1 MRRSA
6 RAAAAVGLAAV
17 VALPAV
23 ARAEGG
29 AGGGGTARAGGA
41 ASVGDGGT
49 ARAGGAATTG
59 RLLVTLKPP
68 PPGRAQASAAR
79 VARAVAAR
87 AGATTRL
94 TIPRLR
100 AAAVKPRAGESLTAL
115 AKRLRAD
122 GRVATVRVER
132 RFSLRYVP
140 DDPAF
145 TVSERG
151 EAGTVPEWWALRD
164 GLPAAWDITRG
175 DGAKVAVIDTGV
187 DGAHPD
193 LQSKIVASA
202 DFDDNLGDGP
212 PTTDEDGHGTHVAS
226 LACAQPDNAAGLA
239 GAGLDC
245 SLLIAKS
252 DLSEG
257 SVARAL
263 IWAAD
268 NGAEAINMSFG
279 TDGRYAAADVI
290 VQALHYANDKG
301 AVLVAAAADN
311 ATARSPVLEQ
321 GDPANV
327 LQPTDTG
334 SDINT
339 NFGLSVTAVNAQ
351 DTRASFAGRGTQ
363 ISLAAYGTYGP
374 GGANGLLGAFPS
386 QTTNLERGDRAKQV
400 SPCRCRTTLNGDNR
414 YAYLPGTSM
423 SAPQVAGVAAL
434 MRHLNPDLPPA
445 DVVRILKQTAR
456 RPSDVAW
463 TPDVG
468 WGILD
473 AGAALAAARS
483 VDAHPPRS
491 QLQRPKVTGRSIL
504 LRWKGEDDAV
514 AGVVAS
520 GIDHF
525 EVWRQVPGHQP
536 RRIKTTRA
544 HTYRLR
550 GMRGRLYRF
559 YTIAVDHAG
568 NREAPPARA
577 DASVRVA
584 RSR

>member
-6 RAAAAVGLAAV
+6 LAAATVGLVACAAAPV
-17 VALPAV
+17 V
-23 ARAEGG
+23 ARADE
-29 AGGGGTARAGGA
+29 TASA
-41 ASVGDGGT
+41 T
-49 ARAGGAATTG
+49 TTG

-68 PPGRAQASAAR
+68 APGKASASAAR

-87 AGATTRL
+87 AGATTKL
-94 TIPRLR
+94 TIPKLR
-100 AAAVKPRAGESLTAL
+100 AAAIKPRAGETLAAL
-115 AKRLRAD
+115 ERRLEAD
-122 GRVATVRVER
+122 PRVADVHVER
-132 RFSLRYVP
+132 RFALRSVP
-140 DDPAF
+140 NDPAF
-145 TVSERG
+145 TTADRG
-151 EAGTVPEWWALRD
+151 EEGTVLEWWAAREN
-164 GLPAAWDITRG
+164 LPAAWDLASG

-187 DGAHPD
+187 DGAHPE
-193 LQSKIVASA
+193 LANKIVAA
-202 DFDDNLGDGP
+202 GDFDDNLGAGP
-212 PTTDEDGHGTHVAS
+212 PTVDEDGHGTHVAS
-226 LACAQPDNAAGLA
+226 LACAQPNNTQGLA
-239 GAGLDC
+239 GAGLGC

-252 DLSEG
+252 DLTEG

-279 TDGRYAAADVI
+279 TDGRYAAAAVI

-311 ATARSPVLEQ
+311 ATARNPVLEQ

-334 SDINT
+334 SDINN
-339 NFGLSVTAVNAQ
+339 NFGLSVTAVSAA
-351 DTRASFAGRGTQ
+351 DTRATFAGRGTQ
-363 ISLAAYGTYGP
+363 ISLAAYGTYGT
-374 GGANGLLGAFPS
+374 GGSNGLLGAFPS
-386 QTTNLERGDRAKQV
+386 QTTNLERGDKAKEIA
-400 SPCRCRTTLNGDNR
+400 PCRCRTTVGNDNR

-445 DVVRILKQTAR
+445 DIVRILKQTAR
-456 RPSDVAW
+456 RPANMAW
-463 TPDVG
+463 SPEVG

-473 AGAALAAARS
+473 AGSAVSAARS

-504 LRWKGEDDAV
+504 LKWKGDDDAV

-520 GIDHF
+520 GIDKF
-525 EVWRQVPGHQP
+525 EVWRQVAGHKAQK
-536 RRIKTTRA
+536 IKTTRA
-544 HTYRLR
+544 HTFRLR
-550 GMRGRLYRF
+550 GVRGRLYRF
-559 YTIAVDHAG
+559 YTIAIDHAG

-584 RSR
+584 R

>member
-6 RAAAAVGLAAV
+6 LTAAAIGLAAI
-17 VALPAV
+17 AAAPAA
-23 ARAEGG
+23 ARADD
-29 AGGGGTARAGGA
+29 AT
-41 ASVGDGGT
+41 T
-49 ARAGGAATTG
+49 TTTG

-68 PPGRAQASAAR
+68 APGKASASAAR

-87 AGATTRL
+87 ADATTAL
-94 TIPRLR
+94 TIPKLR
-100 AAAVKPRAGESLTAL
+100 TAAIKPRAGETLAAL
-115 AKRLRAD
+115 ERRLAAD
-122 GRVATVRVER
+122 PRVARVHEER
-132 RFSLRYVP
+132 RFTLRAIP

-145 TVSERG
+145 TTPDRG
-151 EAGTVPEWWALRD
+151 EEGTTLQWWAARESF
-164 GLPAAWDITRG
+164 PAAWDLARG
-175 DGAKVAVIDTGV
+175 DGARVAVIDTGV
-187 DGAHPD
+187 DGAHPE
-193 LQSKIVASA
+193 LANKIVAA
-202 DFDDNLGDGP
+202 GDFDDNLGDGP
-212 PTTDEDGHGTHVAS
+212 ATVDEDGHGTHVAS
-226 LACAQPDNAAGLA
+226 LACAQPGNKLGLA
-239 GAGLDC
+239 GAGLGC
-245 SLLIAKS
+245 GLLIAKS
-252 DLSEG
+252 DLTEG

-279 TDGRYAAADVI
+279 TDGRYAAAEVI
-290 VQALHYANDKG
+290 VQALRYANDKG

-311 ATARSPVLEQ
+311 ATARNPVLEQ

-334 SDINT
+334 SDINN
-339 NFGLSVTAVNAQ
+339 NFGLSVTAVTAA
-351 DTRASFAGRGTQ
+351 DARATFAGRGTQ
-363 ISLAAYGTYGP
+363 ISLAAYGTYGT

-386 QTTNLERGDRAKQV
+386 QTTNLERGNKAKELP
-400 SPCRCRTTLNGDNR
+400 PCRCRTSVAGDNR

-456 RPSDVAW
+456 RPADVAW

-473 AGAALAAARS
+473 AASAVSAARS

-504 LRWKGEDDAV
+504 LRWKGSDDAV

-520 GIDHF
+520 GIDKF
-525 EVWRQVPGHQP
+525 EVWRQVPGHAA
-536 RRIKTTRA
+536 RKIKTTRA
-544 HTYRLR
+544 HAFRLR
-550 GMRGRLYRF
+550 GVHGRLYRF
-559 YTIAVDHAG
+559 FTIAVDHAG
-568 NREAPPARA
+568 NREAPPAKA

-584 RSR
+584 RVR